1 MKGFNFLIIIFIF
14 HRSHAY
20 NIYMSNIKLL
30 VCGDV
35 KAPQRKFGD
44 AGIDLFV
51 PNYSEQFIKD
61 LQEYN
66 PNMTIEGFGDINI
79 HYDIVNKKY
88 VIQVKSSCD
97 IRIPSYIRALIP
109 PDMCLRMTNK
119 SGVATKQKLIV
130 GAELIDSSYE
140 GICIIHLFNISN
152 KLTTIDFGQKL
163 SQIVPIKIDPNNIDI
178 VYKKDI
184 SIEEFYKDHNHDR
197 GEGAFGST
205 SLFK

>member
-1 MKGFNFLIIIFIF
+1 
-14 HRSHAY
+14 
-20 NIYMSNIKLL
+20 MSNIKLL

-61 LQEYN
+61 LQECN
-66 PNMTIEGFGDINI
+66 PNMTIEGFGGVNI
-79 HYDIVNKKY
+79 HYNKADNKY

-97 IRIPSYIRALIP
+97 IRIPSYVRALIP

-140 GICIIHLFNISN
+140 GICNIHLFNVSDR
-152 KLTTIDFGQKL
+152 LTTIDFGQKL
-163 SQIVPIKIDPNNIDI
+163 SQMVPIKIDPDDI
-178 VYKKDI
+178 NVSYEKYI
-184 SIEEFYKDHNHDR
+184 SVEEFYKDHNHDR
-197 GEGAFGST
+197 GEGGFGST